1 MVESA
6 VKVFEAMREVNVRPD
21 SFSYNTVIKGYC
33 KVGKTRKALEMIRE
47 MEAGDDG
54 RNVGPDKVSYMTVM
68 QACYGEGDV
77 DCCVSLYHE
86 MNEKGLVVPP
96 HAYSLVVCGLCRQ
109 GKVVEGLNVFEEM
122 RRDSCRANKAVY
134 TALIYGYEKTGN
146 VDGTMRLFERMRQE
160 GIKLD
165 EVTYGAIVNGLCKGG
180 RVEEA
185 LGYLEFCKENGVM
198 VNAMIDEALALFK
211 WMEEEGCEQTV
222 YTYIILISELFKVH
236 RNEEAL
242 NLWDMMIDKC
252 ITPNVACFRAL
263 SMGLCFS
270 DKVKEACKLADGI
283 VDKGREISGKVRTL
297 IINALRK
304 AGNADLAIRLMYSKI
319 GIEHDWMHS
328 LKKRVKFQTLID
340 S

>member
-1 MVESA
+1 MNGLINADMVESA

-198 VNAMIDEALALFK
+198 VNAVDK
-211 WMEEEGCEQTV
+211 GCPR
-222 YTYIILISELFKVH
+222 ILIAIMH
-236 RNEEAL
+236 
-242 NLWDMMIDKC
+242 
-252 ITPNVACFRAL
+252 L
-263 SMGLCFS
+263 SMDGV
-270 DKVKEACKLADGI
+270 KVKEACKLADGI